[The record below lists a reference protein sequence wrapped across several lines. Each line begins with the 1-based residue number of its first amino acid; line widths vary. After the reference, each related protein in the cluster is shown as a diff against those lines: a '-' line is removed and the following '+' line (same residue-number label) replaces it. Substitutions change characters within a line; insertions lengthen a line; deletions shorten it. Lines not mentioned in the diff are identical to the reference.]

1 LNFNS
6 FLAAFPIDNPQ
17 YMVMT
22 FIDEPK
28 SGERG
33 GGTISA
39 FTALPIARDIIARAA
54 PILGVQPSFGKDNSA
69 LLASY

>member
-1 LNFNS
+1 M
-6 FLAAFPIDNPQ
+6 AVFPIDNPQ
-17 YMVMT
+17 YIVMT

-39 FTALPIARDIIARAA
+39 YTALPIARDIVARSA
-54 PILGVQPSFGKDNSA
+54 PILGVQPSFGKDDSA